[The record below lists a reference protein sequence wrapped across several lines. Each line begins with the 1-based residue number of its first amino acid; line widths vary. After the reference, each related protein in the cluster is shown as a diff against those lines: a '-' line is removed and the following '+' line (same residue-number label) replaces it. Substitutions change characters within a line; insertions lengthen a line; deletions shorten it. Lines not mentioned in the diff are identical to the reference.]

1 MRIPEVA
8 PAGTGRPRLLRTVT
22 VVWMAAVLGAS
33 LLPPSLGGRGGAVW
47 HGVGYGVLAALL
59 ATWQPAGR
67 AAAFAWGYGLL
78 LELLQ
83 GLTPYRSAEVG
94 DLVVNAGAVGVAL
107 LVRAALRSARR

>member
-1 MRIPEVA
+1 MRA
-8 PAGTGRPRLLRTVT
+8 PQAVPARKSRPLLLRAATG
-22 VVWMAAVLGAS
+22 VWMAAVLVAS

-47 HGVGYGVLAALL
+47 HVVGYGVLAALL
-59 ATWQPAGR
+59 ATWQPVGR

-83 GLTPYRSAEVG
+83 GVTPSRSAEVG
-94 DLVVNAGAVGVAL
+94 DLVVNAAAVGVAL